1 MQSATPDESAKK
13 FCGLFF
19 TSRNMCEIA
28 NQINENAGVDL
39 FEIVLE
45 DPYPSN
51 YSEVVEQVLKELGE
65 DTVPG

>member
-1 MQSATPDESAKK
+1 MQSATPDESAKN
-13 FCGLFF
+13 FVAYFSHPG
-19 TSRNMCEIA
+19 NMCEIA